1 MALHPQQ
8 YKKLYEVCSKIHQAI
23 ELGKTAPAV
32 TKLNEL
38 NAKFPNQPMILSLIG
53 RVNGKMGR
61 HKESIDG
68 YGRAVKV
75 DPKNA
80 DSRFDYALALQKG
93 GEYEQAL
100 QEFERTLYY
109 APNHFLALRHKCSVL
124 TDLDRNDEALIVM
137 NQLKDSVKNKS
148 ISPGQKLAI
157 AVSQARLAPKVCDAR
172 EAIEEIQRCMIDKD
186 DDIGVRVAAYW
197 QVGRLFDHLKEYDN
211 AFESY
216 KQCKEIKKDVWD
228 PDEHSQR
235 VDQLIKCWAPDADIP
250 FSDIDG
256 SRLIFIVGMMR
267 SGTSLTEQ
275 MISQVPSVT
284 PGGEMNAISRQ
295 VSSVDRTTMAH
306 ARPYPVTRSLYTQT
320 TISTMAKNAKEMF
333 DGIVKE
339 GYLTD
344 KQPYNYPYVPLI
356 AHMFPGC
363 KIIHCVRNPLDCLL
377 SNYTQAFSRPHMQ
390 THDMYW
396 LGRFYRDYER
406 LMKHWHTLPEV
417 DMIDLQYEELVENP
431 ESESK
436 RVIEFLGLEWN
447 EDILNFHKSKRTVS
461 TASRDQVRQP
471 VYTSSVHKYKRYEKH
486 LDELKRGLGM
496 LETD

>member
-1 MALHPQQ
+1 MHPQQ
-8 YKKLYEVCSKIHQAI
+8 HKKLYEVCTKIYQAI
-23 ELGKTAPAV
+23 EQGKTAPAIK
-32 TKLNEL
+32 KLDEL

-68 YGRAVKV
+68 YGQAVKA
-75 DPKNA
+75 DPKNPE
-80 DSRFDYALALQKG
+80 SRFDYALALQKG
-93 GEYEQAL
+93 GEYEQSL
-100 QEFERTLYY
+100 EEYERTLYY

-124 TDLDRNDEALIVM
+124 TDLDRNDEALDIL
-137 NQLKDSVKNKS
+137 NKLKAS
-148 ISPGQKLAI
+148 IKGRKTTPGQRLAV
-157 AVSQARLAPKVCDAR
+157 AVSQARLAPKVCDAQ
-172 EAIEEIQRCMIDKD
+172 ESIEEIQSAMIEKD
-186 DDIGVRVAAYW
+186 DDIGVRVAGYW
-197 QVGRLFDHLKEYDN
+197 QMGRLFDHLKEYDK

-216 KQCKEIKKDVWD
+216 KQCKEIKKDKWD

-235 VDQLIKCWAPDADIP
+235 VDQLINCWSTDANIP

-295 VSSVDRTTMAH
+295 VSRVDQTTMAH
-306 ARPYPVTRSLYTQT
+306 ARPYPLTQRVYTQS
-320 TISTMAKNAKEMF
+320 TINTMAKNAMVMF
-333 DGIVKE
+333 NEIAKE

-356 AHMFPGC
+356 SHMFPGC

-396 LGRFYRDYER
+396 LGRFFRDYER

-417 DMIDLQYEELVENP
+417 DMIDLQYEELVQNP
-431 ESESK
+431 EFESK
-436 RVIEFLGLEWN
+436 RVMEFLEIPWN

-471 VYTSSVHKYKRYEKH
+471 VYTSSVQKYKRYEKH

-496 LETD
+496 LDTD